1 VNTSIGLGNYV
12 FIFTAFLLNN
22 IIWPFYCLPSQ

>member
-1 VNTSIGLGNYV
+1 MYS
-12 FIFTAFLLNN
+12 FFTAFLLNN